1 MQHNPY
7 EKFAQ
12 YYDTYVQHFADDLSF
27 YCDSIKGSKFVVEIG
42 CGTGRILQTLLGS
55 GANITGVDVSTEM
68 LDIAKLRFA
77 DQLATEKLHLYI
89 HNFLDAP
96 MATHFDTALVTF
108 FTFNYVLDDPQIF
121 LSNLHDSMD
130 DQGILI
136 MDLFCP
142 KPFRL
147 PETDGQ
153 WSEMSFSTDGRTIK
167 CRDRRTMNKEREI
180 RTQIYLDGGDETEII
195 TQRRYYAPQ
204 EIAALLFDSGWSDV
218 QFSKSY
224 SIDEFTTSINLDVED
239 SHFLVRA
246 VANDI

>member
-1 MQHNPY
+1 
-7 EKFAQ
+7 
-12 YYDTYVQHFADDLSF
+12 
-27 YCDSIKGSKFVVEIG
+27 
-42 CGTGRILQTLLGS
+42 
-55 GANITGVDVSTEM
+55 M

-77 DQLATEKLHLYI
+77 DQLATEKLHLDI
-89 HNFLDAP
+89 HNLLDAP
-96 MATHFDTALVTF
+96 MAAHFDLALVTF

-121 LSNLHDSMD
+121 LSNLHNSMD

-153 WSEMSFSTDGRTIK
+153 WYEMSFSTDGRTIQ
-167 CRDRRTMNKEREI
+167 CRDRRTMSKEREI
-180 RTQIYLDGGDETEII
+180 RTQIYLDDGDETEII

-204 EIAALLFDSGWSDV
+204 EIAALLFDSGWSEI

-224 SIDEFTTSINLDVED
+224 SIDEFTTSINLDIED